1 MRVHDMGG
9 SGIRARLPSSE
20 SDDFTFKEHWH
31 ARALSVT
38 LAAGALGAWNIDS
51 SRYARERLLPS
62 DYLEMSYYERWLAA
76 LANLLVERGLVTA
89 EELADPDANGGSEEF
104 DPKCLRSA
112 NVEKLLNSGAPTL
125 RRCAGCFRFGVGD
138 LVRTRDPAENAFLQ
152 GGHTRLPAY
161 AQGRIG
167 RIERLH
173 GAHVLPDANA
183 HFLGEKPEPLY
194 SVRFSAEELWGSRAS
209 AETDDIMVDLWE
221 SYLSSA

>member
-9 SGIRARLPSSE
+9 TGIRARLPLPE
-20 SDDFTFKEHWH
+20 SDGLVFKEPWH
-31 ARALSVT
+31 ARALAVT
-38 LAAGALGAWNIDS
+38 LAAGALGAWNLDA
-51 SRYARERLLPS
+51 SRHARELLPPS
-62 DYLEMSYYERWLAA
+62 DYLEMSYYERWMAG
-76 LANLLVERGLVTA
+76 LANLLVERGLLTS
-89 EELADPDANGGSEEF
+89 EELADPDAGKQSMEL

-125 RRCAGCFRFGVGD
+125 RQCSRPSRFDVGD
-138 LVRTRDPAENAFLQ
+138 MVRTRDPAENSFTH

-161 AQGRIG
+161 AQGRMG

-173 GAHVLPDANA
+173 GAHVLPDSNA
-183 HFLGEKPEPLY
+183 HYLGENPEQLY

-209 AETDDIMVDLWE
+209 AAADDVMVDLWE

>member
-9 SGIRARLPSSE
+9 SGIRARLPNSE
-20 SDDFTFKEHWH
+20 SDDFAFKERWH

-38 LAAGALGAWNIDS
+38 LAAGALGAWNLDS
-51 SRYARERLLPS
+51 SRHARERLSPS

-89 EELADPDANGGSEEF
+89 EELADPDASGESEEF

-125 RRCAGCFRFGVGD
+125 RECASPFRFGVGD
-138 LVRTRDPAENAFLQ
+138 LVRTRDPAENSFVQ

-167 RIERLH
+167 RIEKLH

-194 SVRFSAEELWGSRAS
+194 SVRFSAEELWGSRPS
-209 AETDDIMVDLWE
+209 AEGDDIMVDLWE
-221 SYLSSA
+221 SYLSAA